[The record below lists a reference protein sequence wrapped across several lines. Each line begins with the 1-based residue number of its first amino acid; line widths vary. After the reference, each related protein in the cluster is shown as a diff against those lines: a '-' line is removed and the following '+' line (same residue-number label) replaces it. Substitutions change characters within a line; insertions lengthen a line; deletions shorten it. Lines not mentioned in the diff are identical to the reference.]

1 MRKFASLALLILPCA
16 AAAAQ
21 EASDVEAVIN
31 TDLGVIRIEFAPD
44 KAPKHVKQ
52 FIDLARKGYYD
63 GSAFF
68 RAVANGIIQG
78 GDPLLK
84 DAKTLRNQWGSGGLN
99 MLPAEFSDLKHE
111 RGTVST
117 ISIPNKPDSDGAQ
130 FFICVGPQAALDGK
144 YSAFGRVTE
153 GIDVV
158 EKISQTPVD
167 ESGLT
172 VKPVRITSVTVEK
185 KKEEPFAKASIDELR
200 RTVTLK
206 TTLGAIKI
214 RMEPDWAPNHARQF
228 LKLVQTGWYN
238 GTAFHRVVKDFV
250 VQGGMGSTRA
260 GGAKTHP
267 ADRWV
272 HTLKGEFRE
281 DVKHVRGIVSMAR
294 GDDPDS
300 ADTSFFIVLGPAP
313 NLDGKYSAFG
323 RVVDGMDVLAA
334 FEKEGVDG
342 EAPKRRSRFH
352 LLLSSVVVS
361 VESRTEQAIRLAGLI
376 GSKPRQWS
384 RPGAH

>member
-1 MRKFASLALLILPCA
+1 MRYFAWLAFFMLPCA
-16 AAAAQ
+16 AVAQ
-21 EASDVEAVIN
+21 DAGDLEAVIN
-31 TDLGVIRIEFAPD
+31 TDMGVIRIEFAPD

-52 FIDLARKGYYD
+52 FIDLARRGYYD

-84 DAKTLRNQWGSGGLN
+84 DAKTPRNQWGTGGLN
-99 MLPAEFSDLKHE
+99 MLAAEFSDLKHE

-117 ISIPNKPDSDGAQ
+117 ISIPNKADSDGAQ
-130 FFICVGPQAALDGK
+130 FFICVGAQPALDGK

-153 GIDVV
+153 GIDVA

-172 VKPVRITSVTVEK
+172 VKPVRITSVTIEK
-185 KKEEPFAKASIDELR
+185 KKEEPFAKASLDELR

-214 RMEPDWAPNHARQF
+214 RMEPDWAPNHVRQF

-238 GTAFHRVVKDFV
+238 GTAFHRVAKDFV
-250 VQGGMGSTRA
+250 VQGGMGYTRA
-260 GGAKTHP
+260 SAKAHP

-272 HTLKGEFRE
+272 HTLKGEFRD

-294 GDDPDS
+294 TDDPDS
-300 ADTSFFIVLGPAP
+300 ATTSFFLVLGPAS
-313 NLDGKYSAFG
+313 NLDGKFSAFG

-334 FEKEGVDG
+334 FEKEEVDG
-342 EAPKRRSRFH
+342 EAPKRR
-352 LLLSSVVVS
+352 LEVVEAV
-361 VESRTEQAIRLAGLI
+361 IDPAG
-376 GSKPRQWS
+376 Q
-384 RPGAH
+384 